1 MVKEIIKDTEALS
14 QKCEKITDI
23 RKAREIVKDLIDTAT
38 HNNKDLID
46 TATHNNEVNEK
57 KCCGLAANQI
67 GENVRVIIAQMPNGA
82 FMPFINPVIVDHSKS
97 TIMSTEGCMSLEG
110 ERTVERYEKI
120 AVMAQDMSGKFHRRV
135 YGGFT
140 AIELQHEIDHTN
152 GILI

>member
-1 MVKEIIKDTEALS
+1 MVREIVKDTEALS

-23 RKAREIVKDLIDTAT
+23 RKAREIV
-38 HNNKDLID
+38 KDLID

-97 TIMSTEGCMSLEG
+97 TVMSTEGCMSLDG
-110 ERTVERYEKI
+110 ERTVERYERI

>member
-1 MVKEIIKDTEALS
+1 MVREIVKDTDALS
-14 QKCEKITDI
+14 QKCAMISDM
-23 RKAREIVKDLIDTAT
+23 RRAREIVQDLIDTA
-38 HNNKDLID
+38 L
-46 TATHNNEVNEK
+46 HNNETNEK

-67 GENVRVIIAQMPNGA
+67 GENVRVVIAQMPNGRFEA
-82 FMPFINPVIVDHSKS
+82 FINPVIINHSKS
-97 TIMSTEGCMSLEG
+97 TVMSIEGCMSLEG

-120 AVMAQDMSGKFHRRV
+120 TVMAQNMSGRYNKRV

>member
-1 MVKEIIKDTEALS
+1 MVREIIKDTEALS

-23 RKAREIVKDLIDTAT
+23 RKAREIIKDLMDTA
-38 HNNKDLID
+38 L
-46 TATHNNEVNEK
+46 HNNETNEK

-67 GENVRVIIAQMPNGA
+67 GENVRVIIAWMPNGR
-82 FMPFINPVIVDHSKS
+82 FESFVNPVIMDHSKEM
-97 TIMSTEGCMSLEG
+97 IESTEECMSLDG
-110 ERTVERYEKI
+110 ERTIQRYKTI
-120 AVMAQDMSGKFHRRV
+120 TVMAQDLSGRWFERS

>member
-1 MVKEIIKDTEALS
+1 MVREIVKDTEALS
-14 QKCEKITDI
+14 QKCAKITDI
-23 RKAREIVKDLIDTAT
+23 RRAREIVKDMIDTA
-38 HNNKDLID
+38 L
-46 TATHNNEVNEK
+46 HNNETNDK

-82 FMPFINPVIVDHSKS
+82 FMSFINPVIIDHSKEM
-97 TIMSTEGCMSLEG
+97 IESTEGCMSLDG
-110 ERTVERYEKI
+110 ERTVQRYK
-120 AVMAQDMSGKFHRRV
+120 AVTVMAQDLSGRWNKRS

>member
-1 MVKEIIKDTEALS
+1 MVREIIKDTEVLS
-14 QKCEKITDI
+14 QKCAKITDI
-23 RKAREIVKDLIDTAT
+23 RRAREIVKDMIDTA
-38 HNNKDLID
+38 L
-46 TATHNNEVNEK
+46 HNNETNDK

-82 FMPFINPVIVDHSKS
+82 FMPFINPVIIDHSKEM
-97 TIMSTEGCMSLEG
+97 IESTEGCMSLDG
-110 ERTVERYEKI
+110 ERTVQRYKAI
-120 AVMAQDMSGKFHRRV
+120 TVMAQDLSGRWNKRS

>member
-1 MVKEIIKDTEALS
+1 MVREIIKDTEALS

-23 RKAREIVKDLIDTAT
+23 RKAREIIKDLMDTA
-38 HNNKDLID
+38 L
-46 TATHNNEVNEK
+46 HNNETNEK

-67 GENVRVIIAQMPNGA
+67 GENVRVIIAQMPNGR
-82 FMPFINPVIVDHSKS
+82 FEPFVNPVIMDHSKEM
-97 TIMSTEGCMSLEG
+97 IEFTEGCMSLDG
-110 ERTVERYEKI
+110 ERTVRRYKTI
-120 AVMAQDMSGKFHRRV
+120 TVMAQDLSGRWFERS